1 MDEQTVII
9 QENYER
15 YEMIYLSAFAKTEC
29 QHYAQRDSL
38 MLTLHLAF
46 LEEKSFKF
54 CHGFLEKMSTSLFTA

>member
-29 QHYAQRDSL
+29 QHYAQRDIL

-46 LEEKSFKF
+46 LVTTGREVISVLSWFP
-54 CHGFLEKMSTSLFTA
+54 